1 MQFSRFIN
9 QIGQDN
15 FKKIT
20 KQKVM
25 VFGIGGV
32 GGYVCESL
40 ARSGIANFVLIDS
53 DKVEITNINRQI
65 VADLNTIGKSKVQV
79 MKDRILSINKDATVE
94 TIEKFYLPENS
105 GEFSFE
111 GVTYIVDCV
120 DTVTAKLS
128 IVSKAKEL
136 NIPVISAMG
145 AGNKMDPSKLEVSD
159 IFKTS
164 VDPLC
169 KVMRRELKKL
179 GINKLKVVY
188 SKEEPI
194 NSGSRTPTSNAFV
207 PPAMGLLIALE
218 VIKDIIK

>member
-20 KQKVM
+20 NQKVM

-40 ARSGIANFVLIDS
+40 ARSGISNFVLIDS

-65 VADLNTIGKSKVQV
+65 VADLSTISKSKVQV

-105 GEFSFE
+105 
-111 GVTYIVDCV
+111 
-120 DTVTAKLS
+120 
-128 IVSKAKEL
+128 
-136 NIPVISAMG
+136 
-145 AGNKMDPSKLEVSD
+145 
-159 IFKTS
+159 
-164 VDPLC
+164 
-169 KVMRRELKKL
+169 
-179 GINKLKVVY
+179 
-188 SKEEPI
+188 
-194 NSGSRTPTSNAFV
+194 
-207 PPAMGLLIALE
+207 
-218 VIKDIIK
+218 